1 MKGMPAIRGYPSH
14 PGPVMSKTFEFNS
27 VAAIRVA
34 RGGARELAGL
44 IGRLGCQR
52 VLVVS
57 DPGVIG
63 AGLLDAALDSLQA
76 HKIPFRVFSEVE
88 ADPPVAVI
96 QAAVASAAEF
106 AADGVVGFGGGSS
119 MDVAK
124 LVALLATGGQRLED
138 AYGVNQARGKRL
150 PLLLVPTTAGTG
162 SEVTPIS
169 IVTTGEGE
177 KKGVVSPLLYPDI
190 ALLDAE
196 LTRGLP
202 SHITAATGIDAMVH
216 AIEAYTGRIHKN
228 PISDCFA
235 REALRL
241 LSGAIHQACADGQAL
256 QAREDM
262 LIGACLAG
270 AAFANSPVAAV
281 HALAYPVGAQFKVPH
296 GLSNSLVLP
305 HVARF
310 NLEAVQEAYAEL
322 FRIIRPSA
330 GGSVPQQ
337 AEALIDY
344 LQALP
349 AELGLPTRLRQIGI
363 TEQHLPALVQD
374 AMNQTRLLVNNPRD
388 VTAEAAARIYR
399 EAL

>member
-1 MKGMPAIRGYPSH
+1 MP
-14 PGPVMSKTFEFNS
+14 KTFEFNS
-27 VAAIRVA
+27 VASIRVA
-34 RGGARELAGL
+34 RGGAQELSEL
-44 IGRLGCQR
+44 ISRLGCKR

-57 DPGVIG
+57 DPGLVG
-63 AGLLDAALDSLQA
+63 AGLLSAALDGFDA
-76 HKIPFRVFSEVE
+76 HQIPFRVFSEVE
-88 ADPPVAVI
+88 ADPAEAVI
-96 QAAVASAAEF
+96 HAAVASAIEF
-106 AADGVVGFGGGSS
+106 AADGIVGFGGGSS

-124 LVALLATGGQRLED
+124 LVALLAKGAQRLEHI
-138 AYGVNQARGKRL
+138 YGVNQAQGTRL

-162 SEVTPIS
+162 SEVTPIA

-202 SHITAATGIDAMVH
+202 AHITAATGIDAMVH

-241 LSGAIHQACADGQAL
+241 LSGAIHAACADGQAL
-256 QAREDM
+256 QSREDM

-270 AAFANSPVAAV
+270 AAFANSPVGAV
-281 HALAYPVGAQFKVPH
+281 HALAYPIGAQFKVSH
-296 GLSNSLVLP
+296 GLSNALVLP

-310 NLEAVQEAYAEL
+310 NSETVQDHYAEL
-322 FRIIRPSA
+322 YRIIDPES
-330 GGSVPQQ
+330 GSVRRQ
-337 AEALIDY
+337 ASQFLDY
-344 LQALP
+344 FQALP
-349 AELGLPTRLRQIGI
+349 AALGLPTCLRQVGI
-363 TEQHLPALVQD
+363 TKQDIPALVRD
-374 AMNQTRLLVNNPRD
+374 AMKQTRLLVNNPRD
-388 VTAEAAARIYR
+388 MTPEAAARIYG